1 MNRAARAARWGW
13 VVLMLLLTA
22 CAPMRPQRPVG
33 AALPG
38 EAAQALRCVDRWS
51 LRGRA
56 AFRIPGSSGSFR
68 LNWQQ
73 QGDRYRLAL
82 EGPLGAGA
90 MRIEGDAAEVVVE
103 SKGERRVYAAA
114 PELVLAQ
121 ILGYELPLQSLRYWV
136 LGLSDPHVGPA
147 TWGFVGAETGEP
159 VLRQAGWTV
168 RYEEWSPSLSPV
180 FLPARLIL
188 EREDI
193 FLRVLIEH
201 WDLDPTQL
209 CPVGRS

>member
-1 MNRAARAARWGW
+1 
-13 VVLMLLLTA
+13 MLLLVA

-33 AALPG
+33 PALPG
-38 EAAQALRCVDRWS
+38 EAAQALRCVDHWS

-56 AFRIPGSSGSFR
+56 AFRMPGSSGSFR

-73 QGDRYRLAL
+73 QGDRYRLAF

-90 MRIEGDAAEVVVE
+90 MRIEGDASEVAVE

-114 PELVLAQ
+114 PEIVLAQ
-121 ILGYELPLQSLRYWV
+121 LLGYELPVQSLRYWV
-136 LGLSDPHVGPA
+136 LGLSDPHAGPA
-147 TWGFVGAETGEP
+147 TWGSARADAGEP

-168 RYEEWSPSLSPV
+168 RYEEWTRSRNTVS
-180 FLPARLIL
+180 LPARLRL

-193 FLRVLIEH
+193 FLRMLIEH
-201 WDLDPTQL
+201 WDLDPAQP
-209 CPVGRS
+209 CAAGQS